1 MLPRNLTFFRFSTD
15 VAAQVWALADANVT
29 LVENALDAHRFREI
43 GPMEFSTSGFV
54 NASHTLTTISGNYE
68 GFALRI
74 AEKLLPSASV
84 REAVAK
90 KCDIIES
97 LEGRKPGAKERK
109 RIKDDVINEML
120 PHAPVRL
127 KTVRGWFDYAEG
139 WLVIDTASR
148 KQAEYVLTQLRQ
160 ALGSLPAVPLAPE
173 HAVRLMLTGW
183 LAFASDNVNNV
194 LPPGYELGS
203 ECQMRD
209 AASTSGARVTFA
221 AQDLETDEV
230 RDHLRTGKQVH
241 KIGAVFDDRISMVL
255 DADLVVRKF
264 KLTDVVLEE
273 QFEREEF
280 GEQSDFALVTLEV
293 SRLCASLARVFKVPR
308 P

>member
-1 MLPRNLTFFRFSTD
+1 MLPRNLTFFRFNED
-15 VAAQVWALADANVT
+15 VALNFVSGLMD
-29 LVENALDAHRFREI
+29 LRIALDEHRFRDI
-43 GPMEFSTSGFV
+43 GPQEFSTSGFV
-54 NASHTLTTISGNYE
+54 PVLDGETFTIRQGIDYE

-74 AEKLLPSASV
+74 AEKLLPGASI

-97 LEGRKPGAKERK
+97 LEGRKPGGKERQ

-127 KTVRGWFDYAEG
+127 KTIRGWFDYAEG

-173 HAVRLMLTGW
+173 ESPRILLTHW
-183 LAFASDNVNNV
+183 IDYLSSTEEM
-194 LPPGYELGS
+194 PYQLGD

-209 AASTSGARVTFA
+209 PATANGARVTFVR
-221 AQDLETDEV
+221 QDLDTEEV
-230 RDHLRTGKQVH
+230 RDHLRTGKRVFRL
-241 KIGAVFDDRISMVL
+241 GLMFDDRISMVL

>member
-1 MLPRNLTFFRFSTD
+1 MLPRNLTLFRFSKETSD
-15 VAAQVWALADANVT
+15 DLRTYVDGMPRLEAALA
-29 LVENALDAHRFREI
+29 EHHFRQI
-43 GPMEFSTSGFV
+43 GPLEFSTSGFV
-54 NASHTLTTISGNYE
+54 NACDALTVRTAPALFE

-74 AEKLLPSASV
+74 AEKLLPGASV
-84 REAVAK
+84 REAVTK

-109 RIKDDVINEML
+109 QLKDDVINEML

-127 KTVRGWFDYAEG
+127 KTIRGWFDYAEG

-148 KQAEYVLTQLRQ
+148 KQAEYVLTQLRR

-173 HAVRLMLTGW
+173 ESPRGLLTAW
-183 LAFASDNVNNV
+183 LNFA
-194 LPPGYELGS
+194 PGSGNLSLAGDRGQFELGD
-203 ECQMRD
+203 ECQLRD
-209 AASTSGARVTFA
+209 ASGSRVSFVNY
-221 AQDLETDEV
+221 DLDCEEV
-230 RDHLRTGKQVH
+230 REHIPSKLVYR
-241 KIGAVFDDRISMVL
+241 IGLDFQERMTLVL

-280 GEQSDFALVTLEV
+280 GEQSDFALVTSEV

>member
-1 MLPRNLTFFRFSTD
+1 MLPRNLTFFRFNED
-15 VAAQVWALADANVT
+15 VALNFVSGLMD
-29 LVENALDAHRFREI
+29 LRSALDEHRFRDI
-43 GPMEFSTSGFV
+43 GPQEFSTSGFV
-54 NASHTLTTISGNYE
+54 PVLDGETFTTRQGIDYE

-74 AEKLLPSASV
+74 AEKLLPGASI

-97 LEGRKPGAKERK
+97 LEGRKPGGKERQ
-109 RIKDDVINEML
+109 RIKDDAINEML

-127 KTVRGWFDYAEG
+127 KTIRGWFDYAEG

-173 HAVRLMLTGW
+173 ESPRVTLTYW
-183 LAFASDNVNNV
+183 LAWGDEHM
-194 LPPGYELGS
+194 PGFVLGS

-209 AASTSGARVTFA
+209 TATTSGARVTFA
-221 AQDLETDEV
+221 SQDLETDEV
-230 RDHLRTGKQVH
+230 RDHLRAGKQVH
-241 KIGAVFDDRISMVL
+241 KLGVLFEDRVSMVL

-280 GEQSDFALVTLEV
+280 GERSDFALVTLEV
-293 SRLCASLARVFKVPR
+293 SRLCASLARVFKVSR

>member
-74 AEKLLPSASV
+74 AEKLLPGASV
-84 REAVAK
+84 REAVAQ

-127 KTVRGWFDYAEG
+127 KTIRGWFDYAEG

-160 ALGSLPAVPLAPE
+160 ALGSLPVVPLAPE
-173 HAVRLMLTGW
+173 ESPRILLTHW
-183 LAFASDNVNNV
+183 IDYLSSTEEM
-194 LPPGYELGS
+194 PYQLGD

-209 AASTSGARVTFA
+209 PATANGARVTFVR
-221 AQDLETDEV
+221 QDLDTEEV
-230 RDHLRTGKQVH
+230 RDHLRTGKRVFRL
-241 KIGAVFDDRISMVL
+241 GLMFDDRISMVL
-255 DADLVVRKF
+255 DAALVVRKF

>member
-1 MLPRNLTFFRFSTD
+1 MLPRNLTFFRFSRE
-15 VAAQVWALADANVT
+15 VADDISTRDLNHVLAEHA
-29 LVENALDAHRFREI
+29 FREI
-43 GPMEFSTSGFV
+43 GPQEFSTSGFSPFMAPDFTV
-54 NASHTLTTISGNYE
+54 DSGAYE

-74 AEKLLPSASV
+74 AEKLLPGASV

-97 LEGRKPGAKERK
+97 LEGRKPGGKERK

-127 KTVRGWFDYAEG
+127 KTIRGWFDYAEG

-173 HAVRLMLTGW
+173 ESPRILLTHW
-183 LAFASDNVNNV
+183 LANGDVHV
-194 LPPGYELGS
+194 VGYELGD
-203 ECQMRD
+203 ECQLRD
-209 AASTSGARVTFA
+209 PATSNGARATFVR
-221 AQDLETDEV
+221 QDLDAEEV
-230 RDHLRTGKQVH
+230 RDNLRAGKQVFRL
-241 KIGAVFDDRISMVL
+241 GVAFEDRLTLVL
-255 DADLVVRKF
+255 DDSLVVRKF
-264 KLTDVVLEE
+264 KFTDVVLEE

-293 SRLCASLARVFKVPR
+293 SRLCASLAQLFKVPR